1 MPAYLMIL
9 RSPTRLYPRTR
20 CPVARHF
27 GMEAHEVTDLLE
39 ARRRRG
45 EAYLEFLR
53 VASMSCGLYELPRG
67 GEDKQSVHSEDEV
80 YYVVRGRARIRV
92 RGEDREVRPGSVVFV
107 PARAEHRFHDIL
119 ENLAGLVF
127 FAPPGGTNPRRE
139 VRVAAGRQLP
149 PQREPTASCT
159 SRQRHDL

>member
-1 MPAYLMIL
+1 MPGAE
-9 RSPTRLYPRTR
+9 
-20 CPVARHF
+20 AF

-67 GEDKQSVHSEDEV
+67 GEDKQSAHAEDEG

-92 RGEDREVRPGSVVFV
+92 RGEDCVVRPGTVVFV
-107 PARAEHRFHDIL
+107 PRRAEHRFHDIL
-119 ENLAGLVF
+119 ENLAALEF
-127 FAPPGGTNPRRE
+127 FAPPEGTSPR
-139 VRVAAGRQLP
+139 
-149 PQREPTASCT
+149 
-159 SRQRHDL
+159 

>member
-1 MPAYLMIL
+1 MDNFANMPAYLMIL

-67 GEDKQSVHSEDEV
+67 GEDKQSVHAEDEV

-92 RGEDREVRPGSVVFV
+92 RGEDREVRPGSVVLV
-107 PARAEHRFHDIL
+107 WARVEQGFHGMLVIL
-119 ENLAGLVF
+119 AAFLF
-127 FAPPGGTNPRRE
+127 FSSSEGTYD
-139 VRVAAGRQLP
+139 
-149 PQREPTASCT
+149 T
-159 SRQRHDL
+159 

>member
-1 MPAYLMIL
+1 
-9 RSPTRLYPRTR
+9 
-20 CPVARHF
+20 
-27 GMEAHEVTDLLE
+27 MEAHEVTDLLE

-67 GEDKQSVHSEDEV
+67 GEDKQSVHAEDEV

-119 ENLAGLVF
+119 ENLAVLVF
-127 FAPPGGTNPRRE
+127 FAPPEGTNPR
-139 VRVAAGRQLP
+139 
-149 PQREPTASCT
+149 
-159 SRQRHDL
+159 